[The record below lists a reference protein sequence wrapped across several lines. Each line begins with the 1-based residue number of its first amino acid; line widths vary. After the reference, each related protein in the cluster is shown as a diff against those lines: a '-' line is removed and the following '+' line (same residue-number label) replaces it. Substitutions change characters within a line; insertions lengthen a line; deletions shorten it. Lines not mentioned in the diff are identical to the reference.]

1 MLQVSKKTL
10 NIRGALLDLSTPVVM
25 GIMNITPDSFYS
37 GSRVAATDEIV
48 EKAGQMLSEG
58 AGMIDV
64 GGYSTRPGA
73 REVSAE
79 EEGDRIES
87 AVEPLAKFFPNLII
101 SVDTFRAEVAERGI
115 RKGAHIINDVAG
127 GTLDDTMFETVAR
140 LRVPYILM
148 HMRGTPQTMNSLTDY
163 ERLIP
168 DILGDLRQKAALLQ
182 SKGVADLII
191 DPGFGFAKTI
201 AQNFELMR
209 ELKQFRLLGYPV
221 LVGISRKTTIY
232 KTLHISPEEAING
245 TTVLNTLALE
255 RGASI
260 LRVHDVKPAV
270 EAVKLWMAA
279 GNYPN

>member
-10 NIRGALLDLSTPVVM
+10 NIRGTLLDLSTPVVM
-25 GIMNITPDSFYS
+25 GILNITPDSFYS
-37 GSRVAATDEIV
+37 GSRVVSVEAIV
-48 EKAGQMLSEG
+48 EKAGQMLAEG
-58 AGMIDV
+58 AGMIDI

-73 REVSAE
+73 REVSAG

-87 AVEPLAKFFPNLII
+87 AVEPLAKFFPDLII

-127 GTLDDTMFETVAR
+127 GTLDEAMFDTVAR

-148 HMRGTPQTMNSLTDY
+148 HMRGTPQTMNQLTHYD
-163 ERLIP
+163 RLVP
-168 DILGDLRQKAALLQ
+168 DILRDLREKAIILQ
-182 SKGVADLII
+182 GKGVADLII

-209 ELKQFRLLGYPV
+209 ELRQFHLLGYPV

-232 KTLHISPEEAING
+232 KTLNISPEEALNG

-279 GNYPN
+279 GDYPN

>member
-10 NIRGALLDLSTPVVM
+10 NIRGTLLDLSTPVVM

-37 GSRVAATDEIV
+37 GSRVVSSDQIV
-48 EKAGQMLSEG
+48 EKAGQMISEG
-58 AGMIDV
+58 AGILDI

-73 REVSAE
+73 REVSAQ

-87 AVEPLAKFFPNLII
+87 AVEPLAKYFPGLII
-101 SVDTFRAEVAERGI
+101 SVDTFRAEVAERGVD
-115 RKGAHIINDVAG
+115 KGAHIVNDVAG
-127 GTLDDTMFETVAR
+127 GTLDDAMFEAVAR
-140 LRVPYILM
+140 MRVPYILM
-148 HMRGTPQTMNSLTDY
+148 HMRGTPQTMNQLTTY
-163 ERLIP
+163 ERLVP
-168 DILGDLRQKAALLQ
+168 DILRDLRQKVAVLQ

-191 DPGFGFAKTI
+191 DPGFGFAKSI

-209 ELKQFRLLGYPV
+209 ELKQFKLLGYPL

-232 KTLHISPEEAING
+232 KTLQVSPEDALNG

-255 RGASI
+255 HGASI

>member
-10 NIRGALLDLSTPVVM
+10 NIRGTLLDLSTPVVM

-37 GSRVAATDEIV
+37 GSRVVSSDQIV
-48 EKAGQMLSEG
+48 EKAGQMISEG
-58 AGMIDV
+58 AGILDI

-73 REVSAE
+73 REVSAQ

-87 AVEPLAKFFPNLII
+87 AVEPLAKFFPGLII
-101 SVDTFRAEVAERGI
+101 SVDTFRAEVAERGVG
-115 RKGAHIINDVAG
+115 KGAHIVNDVAG
-127 GTLDDTMFETVAR
+127 GTLDDAMFEAVAR
-140 LRVPYILM
+140 MRVPYILM
-148 HMRGTPQTMNSLTDY
+148 HMRGTPQTMNQLTTY
-163 ERLIP
+163 ERLVP
-168 DILGDLRQKAALLQ
+168 DILRDLRQKVAVLQ

-191 DPGFGFAKTI
+191 DPGFGFAKSI

-209 ELKQFRLLGYPV
+209 ELKQFKLLGYPL

-232 KTLHISPEEAING
+232 KTLQVSPEDALNG

-255 RGASI
+255 HGASI

>member
-10 NIRGALLDLSTPVVM
+10 NIRGTLVDLSTPVVM
-25 GIMNITPDSFYS
+25 GIINITPDSFYS
-37 GSRVAATDEIV
+37 GSRVAGVDQVID
-48 EKAGQMLSEG
+48 KAGQMLSEG
-58 AGMIDV
+58 ASMIDI

-73 REVSAE
+73 REVSIQQ
-79 EEGDRIES
+79 EGDRIES
-87 AVEPLAKFFPNLII
+87 AIEPLAKFFPDLII

-127 GTLDDTMFETVAR
+127 GNLDDTMFDTVAR

-148 HMRGTPQTMNSLTDY
+148 HMRGTPQTMNRLTHYDH
-163 ERLIP
+163 LLA
-168 DILGDLRQKAALLQ
+168 DILRDLGQKIAVLQ

-191 DPGFGFAKTI
+191 DPGFGFSKTI

-209 ELKQFRLLGYPV
+209 QLRQFQLLGYPV

-232 KTLHISPEEAING
+232 KTLNISADEALNG

-260 LRVHDVKPAV
+260 LRVHDVGPAV

>member
-25 GIMNITPDSFYS
+25 GIMNVTPDSFYS

-115 RKGAHIINDVAG
+115 RKGAHMINDVAG

-168 DILGDLRQKAALLQ
+168 DILWDLRQKAALLQ

-232 KTLHISPEEAING
+232 KTLHISPEEALNG

>member
-10 NIRGALLDLSTPVVM
+10 NIRGSLIDLSAPVVM
-25 GIMNITPDSFYS
+25 GIINITPDSFYS
-37 GSRVAATDEIV
+37 GSRVAAVDEIV
-48 EKAGQMLSEG
+48 EKAGQMLSDG
-58 AGMIDV
+58 AGMIDI

-73 REVSAE
+73 REVSAQ

-87 AVEPLAKFFPNLII
+87 AIAPLAKFFPDLII

-115 RKGAHIINDVAG
+115 LAGAHIINDVAG
-127 GTLDDTMFETVAR
+127 GTLDEAMFETVAR

-148 HMRGTPQTMNSLTDY
+148 HMRGTPQTMNDLTDY
-163 ERLIP
+163 ERLVP
-168 DILGDLRQKAALLQ
+168 DILRDLKQKVAVLQ
-182 SKGVADLII
+182 SRGVADLII

-209 ELKQFRLLGYPV
+209 ELEQFKLLGYPV

-232 KTLHISPEEAING
+232 KTLHISPEEALNG

>member
-115 RKGAHIINDVAG
+115 RKGAHMINDVAG

-232 KTLHISPEEAING
+232 KTLHISPEEALNG

>member
-10 NIRGALLDLSTPVVM
+10 NIRGALLDLSAPVVM
-25 GIMNITPDSFYS
+25 GIINITPDSFYS
-37 GSRVAATDEIV
+37 GSRVAAMDEIV
-48 EKAGQMLSEG
+48 EKVGQMLSEG
-58 AGMIDV
+58 AGMIDI

-73 REVSAE
+73 REVSAQ

-87 AVEPLAKFFPNLII
+87 AVEPLAKFFPDLII

-115 RKGAHIINDVAG
+115 HKGAHIINDVAG
-127 GTLDDTMFETVAR
+127 GTLDDAMFETVAR

-163 ERLIP
+163 ERLVP
-168 DILGDLRQKAALLQ
+168 EILADLRQKVAVLQ

-209 ELKQFRLLGYPV
+209 ELKQFQLLGYPV

-232 KTLHISPEEAING
+232 KTLHISPEEALNG

>member
-10 NIRGALLDLSTPVVM
+10 NIRGALLDLSAPVVM

-37 GSRVAATDEIV
+37 GSRVAATNEIV

-58 AGMIDV
+58 AGMIDI

-73 REVSAE
+73 QEVSAE
-79 EEGDRIES
+79 EEGDRIEF
-87 AVEPLAKFFPNLII
+87 AVEPLAKFFPDLII

-127 GTLDDTMFETVAR
+127 GTLDDAMFETVAR

-163 ERLIP
+163 ERLVP
-168 DILGDLRQKAALLQ
+168 DILRDLRQKVAVLQ

-209 ELKQFRLLGYPV
+209 ELKQFQLLGYPV
-221 LVGISRKTTIY
+221 LIGISRKTTIY
-232 KTLHISPEEAING
+232 KTLHISPEEALNG

>member
-10 NIRGALLDLSTPVVM
+10 NIRGSLMDLSAPVVM
-25 GIMNITPDSFYS
+25 GIINITPDSFYS
-37 GSRVAATDEIV
+37 GSRVAAVDEVV
-48 EKAGQMLSEG
+48 EKAGRMLSEG
-58 AGMIDV
+58 AGMIDI

-73 REVSAE
+73 REVGAQ

-87 AVEPLAKFFPNLII
+87 AIAPLAKFFPDLII

-115 RKGAHIINDVAG
+115 CKGAHIINDVAG
-127 GTLDDTMFETVAR
+127 GTLDDAMFETVAR

-163 ERLIP
+163 ERLVP
-168 DILGDLRQKAALLQ
+168 DILRDLRQKVAVLQ

-209 ELKQFRLLGYPV
+209 ELKQFQLLGYPV
-221 LVGISRKTTIY
+221 LIGISRKTTIY
-232 KTLHISPEEAING
+232 KTLHISPEEALNG

>member
-10 NIRGALLDLSTPVVM
+10 NIRGTLLDLSTPVVM

-37 GSRVAATDEIV
+37 GSRVVSSDQIV
-48 EKAGQMLSEG
+48 EKAGQMISEG
-58 AGMIDV
+58 AGILDI

-73 REVSAE
+73 REVSAQ

-87 AVEPLAKFFPNLII
+87 AVEPLAKYFPGLII
-101 SVDTFRAEVAERGI
+101 SVDTFRAEVAERGVD
-115 RKGAHIINDVAG
+115 KGAHIVNDVAG
-127 GTLDDTMFETVAR
+127 GTLDDAMFEAVAR
-140 LRVPYILM
+140 MRVPYILM
-148 HMRGTPQTMNSLTDY
+148 HMRGTPETMNQLTAY
-163 ERLIP
+163 ERLVP
-168 DILGDLRQKAALLQ
+168 DILRDLRQKVAVLQ

-191 DPGFGFAKTI
+191 DPGFGFAKSI

-209 ELKQFRLLGYPV
+209 ELKQFKLLGYPL

-232 KTLHISPEEAING
+232 KTLQVSPEDALNG

>member
-25 GIMNITPDSFYS
+25 GILNITPDSFYA
-37 GSRVAATDEIV
+37 GSRVAAADEIV
-48 EKAGQMLSEG
+48 EKAGRMRSEG
-58 AGMIDV
+58 AGMIDI

-87 AVEPLAKFFPNLII
+87 AVEPLAKFFPDLII

-115 RKGAHIINDVAG
+115 RKGAHIVNDVAG
-127 GTLDDTMFETVAR
+127 GTLDDAMFDVVAR
-140 LRVPYILM
+140 LRIPYILM

-163 ERLIP
+163 ERLVP
-168 DILGDLRQKAALLQ
+168 DILRDLRQKVAVLQ

-209 ELKQFRLLGYPV
+209 ELRQFQLLGYPV

-232 KTLHISPEEAING
+232 KTLHISPEEALNG

>member
-10 NIRGALLDLSTPVVM
+10 NIRGALLDLSAPVVM

-58 AGMIDV
+58 AGMIDI

-87 AVEPLAKFFPNLII
+87 AVEPLAKFFPDLII

-127 GTLDDTMFETVAR
+127 GTLDDAMFETVAR

-163 ERLIP
+163 ERLVP
-168 DILGDLRQKAALLQ
+168 EILTDLRQKVAVLQ
-182 SKGVADLII
+182 SRGVADLII

-201 AQNFELMR
+201 AQNFELIR
-209 ELKQFRLLGYPV
+209 ELKQFQLLGYPV

-232 KTLHISPEEAING
+232 KTLHISPEEALNG

>member
-10 NIRGALLDLSTPVVM
+10 NIGGTLLDLSTPLVM
-25 GIMNITPDSFYS
+25 GIINITPDSFYS
-37 GSRVAATDEIV
+37 GSRVVSSDQIV
-48 EKAGQMLSEG
+48 EKAGQMVLDG
-58 AGMIDV
+58 AAMLDI

-73 REVSAE
+73 RDVSVG

-87 AVEPLAKFFPNLII
+87 AVEPLAKYFPDLII

-115 RKGAHIINDVAG
+115 GKGAHIVNDVAG
-127 GTLDDTMFETVAR
+127 GTLDDAMFETVAR

-148 HMRGTPQTMNSLTDY
+148 HMRGTPQTMNQLTAY
-163 ERLIP
+163 ERLVP
-168 DILGDLRQKAALLQ
+168 DILRDLRQKAAVLQ
-182 SKGVADLII
+182 SKGVGDLII

-209 ELKQFRLLGYPV
+209 ELDQFKLLGYPV

-232 KTLHISPEEAING
+232 KTLNISPEESLNG

-255 RGASI
+255 RGVSI

>member
-10 NIRGALLDLSTPVVM
+10 NIRGTLLDLSTPVVM
-25 GIMNITPDSFYS
+25 GIINITPDSFYA
-37 GSRVAATDEIV
+37 GSRAAATDEIV
-48 EKAGQMLSEG
+48 QKAGQMLAEG
-58 AGMIDV
+58 AGMIDI

-73 REVSAE
+73 REVGAE
-79 EEGDRIES
+79 EEADRVES
-87 AVEPLAKFFPNLII
+87 AVEPLAKFFPDLII
-101 SVDTFRAEVAERGI
+101 SVDTFRAGVAERGI
-115 RKGAHIINDVAG
+115 AKGAHIINDVAG
-127 GTLDDTMFETVAR
+127 GTLDDAMFETVAR

-148 HMRGTPQTMNSLTDY
+148 HMRGTPQTMNQLTHYD
-163 ERLIP
+163 RLVP
-168 DILGDLRQKAALLQ
+168 DILRDLREKVMILQ
-182 SKGVADLII
+182 SKGVADVII

-201 AQNFELMR
+201 AQNFELLR
-209 ELKQFRLLGYPV
+209 ALDQFKLLGYPV
-221 LVGISRKTTIY
+221 LVGISRKKTIY
-232 KTLHISPEEAING
+232 KTLNISPDEALNG

>member
-37 GSRVAATDEIV
+37 GSRVASSDEIV
-48 EKAGQMLSEG
+48 EKAGQMISEG
-58 AGMIDV
+58 AGMLDV

-73 REVSAE
+73 REVGVQE
-79 EEGDRIES
+79 ECDRVES
-87 AVEPLAKFFPNLII
+87 AVEPLAKYFPDLII

-115 RKGAHIINDVAG
+115 GKGAHIINDVAG
-127 GTLDDTMFETVAR
+127 GTLDDAMFEAVAR

-148 HMRGTPQTMNSLTDY
+148 HMRGTPQTMNQLTTY
-163 ERLIP
+163 ERLVP
-168 DILGDLRQKAALLQ
+168 DILRDLRQKIAVLQ

-201 AQNFELMR
+201 AQNFGLMR
-209 ELKQFRLLGYPV
+209 ELEQFKLLGYPV
-221 LVGISRKTTIY
+221 LVGISRKTTVY
-232 KTLHISPEEAING
+232 KTLQISPDEALNG